1 MIPIIGSGEMR
12 KGNEGNEV
20 PMRTIS
26 YDPLWKTLIDKKMN
40 KKDLTAAGLAKG
52 TITRMGKNES
62 VTVDV
67 LVKICNAVDCD
78 VVDVLEIR

>member
-1 MIPIIGSGEMR
+1 MSLIIG
-12 KGNEGNEV
+12 EGEV

-40 KKDLTAAGLAKG
+40 KKDLIAAARLAKG

-62 VTVDV
+62 VTVEV
-67 LVKICNAVDCD
+67 LVKICNALDCE
-78 VVDVLEIR
+78 VYDVLEIREHS

>member
-1 MIPIIGSGEMR
+1 MS
-12 KGNEGNEV
+12 

-40 KKDLTAAGLAKG
+40 KKDLIAAAGLAKG

-62 VTVDV
+62 VTVEV
-67 LVKICNAVDCD
+67 LAKICNALDCE
-78 VVDVLEIR
+78 VYDVLEIREH